1 MSKVKIVVTCV
12 AGTVSGGP
20 EALHQL
26 VDMVNQIEP
35 GAGAICYAP
44 YEGVHRKFP
53 QYDKYDTPIIMKD
66 KIPHDAVVVFP
77 EILPD
82 HGLQFPQR
90 KALWWLSVDNFV
102 KDHTQYL
109 EMFSYHLTQSE
120 YAREYVKSIGYESI
134 MLTDYINDV
143 FESNSNLSKDSFI
156 CVNPSKGGHLI
167 KEFKNNNLD
176 YNIIE
181 LSQMDRETVKSNL
194 SRSKIYIDFGHHPGR
209 DRFPREAVL
218 SDCVL
223 LATNYGAA
231 KNDVDIPID
240 SWYKF
245 DSMDLVREKVDEIVS
260 NYQQHLNAQSN
271 YKNNIL
277 KQKEIFKLEVSK
289 LLELASL

>member
-26 VDMVNQIEP
+26 VDMVNQIDS

-44 YEGVHRKFP
+44 YEGVHMKFP

-66 KIPHDAVVVFP
+66 NIPHDAIVVFP

-82 HGLQFPQR
+82 HGYQFTQR

-102 KDHTQYL
+102 KDNIPNL
-109 EMFSYHLTQSE
+109 NIFNYHLTQSQ
-120 YAREYVKSIGYESI
+120 YAREYVQSIGYESV
-134 MLTDYINDV
+134 MVTDYINDV
-143 FESNSNLSKDSFI
+143 FESNCDLSKDSSI

-167 KEFKNNNLD
+167 QEFKNNNLD

-181 LSQMDRETVKSNL
+181 LTQMDRETVKHNL
-194 SRSKIYIDFGHHPGR
+194 SMSKIYIDFGHNPGR

-218 SDCVL
+218 SGCVL
-223 LATNYGAA
+223 LTTNYGSA
-231 KNDVDIPID
+231 KNDIDIPID
-240 SWYKF
+240 DWYKF
-245 DSMDLVREKVDEIVS
+245 GSMDLVRQKVDEIIS
-260 NYQQHLNAQSN
+260 NYQQHLSAQSD